1 MNDLIHAPI
10 KTQRLLIRHVE
21 LNDWRALQ
29 DIWNA
34 ISRTEYA
41 QYDGK
46 HTTDDASM
54 IERITAW
61 TNACKGVKHLF
72 WVVCLNDEVI
82 GFFAFHD
89 RVDSYEIGYGFHP
102 NSHNNGYATESL
114 LALVD
119 LMKKFKVSTLTAGTA
134 LKNTPSVKLLTKA
147 GFELV
152 ETERISFYQDEN
164 GNDIFFDGGIFKLYL

>member
-72 WVVCLNDEVI
+72 WVVCLNNEVI
-82 GFFAFHD
+82 GFFSFNKCPHG
-89 RVDSYEIGYGFHP
+89 YEVGYGFHP
-102 NSHNNGYATESL
+102 KHHGNGYAYESFAALIDLIKKAGVTEL
-114 LALVD
+114 C
-119 LMKKFKVSTLTAGTA
+119 AGTA
-134 LKNTPSVKLLTKA
+134 LKNTPSVKLLTKS
-147 GFELV
+147 GFKLV
-152 ETERISFYQDEN
+152 ETESVSFYKDKN